1 MANNSNLKIKM
12 GVDASGVQKG
22 LNDARRDIKSF
33 EASGKNALS
42 ALSDALGV
50 NIGKIGELQR
60 SFSGAAASMAQKAG
74 EANEG
79 IIAISKSFGLIGAAA
94 ATMAIGVARE
104 FGKMKEAA
112 EGYSKTMDGVRLKEA
127 TQAYVDTQAEF
138 VRQMRDG
145 KGAAEAAAEWSK
157 ARANLQATLE
167 LTKLTGV
174 NAHATGLDATQ
185 FVERLRQMQATAD
198 AAEEFQKQITAARME
213 LVNSQVEAAKLQA
226 EMAEYER
233 VASDREKS
241 ENERRLAAL
250 NWADAIQ
257 TYYAL
262 LKGPQQQIAENM
274 EDMNKLLNSTVEDI
288 AAANNE
294 MVKFLS
300 LTASEQQALKSVDR
314 IMRQIGSSSGA
325 ASPVSAAGLTSA
337 TAEAF
342 SQSALGSLIDATI
355 QEVEAAISAA
365 DAAMWRELEKQI
377 NAESRT
383 LEGKLKPISIK
394 VEPKLEN
401 YIMADEIRAGLEDM
415 TGSIS
420 EAFGSL
426 FADVLSGSEGA
437 FADFGSGVLAA
448 LGSFAQKFGAI
459 IMSIGFANTQLKSVF
474 VNPYGAIAA
483 GAALIALGAA
493 VKSAASYIS
502 SGSYATGGYSSTA
515 APSSSYSSVGGE
527 DYTTR
532 ALQVEVTGQLVASGS
547 QLVAVINNENKRK
560 NRTT

>member
-112 EGYSKTMDGVRLKEA
+112 QAYLETTDGISLKESSK
-127 TQAYVDTQAEF
+127 AYIDTQAQF
-138 VRQMRDG
+138 VRELQGG
-145 KGAAEAAAEWSK
+145 KAAAEAAAEWSK
-157 ARANLQATLE
+157 SMATFRSSIEVARR
-167 LTKLTGV
+167 
-174 NAHATGLDATQ
+174 TGLTSHSMGVDATEYLEQ
-185 FVERLRQMQATAD
+185 MRQMKEMAE
-198 AAEEFQKQITAARME
+198 AAESYQKKITQARLNLLNMQVQLAATQNE
-213 LVNSQVEAAKLQA
+213 I
-226 EMAEYER
+226 AEYER
-233 VASDREKS
+233 EAADREKTK
-241 ENERRLAAL
+241 EERLEAATK
-250 NWADAIQ
+250 WQEAISR
-257 TYYAL
+257 YYAMQRADQKAIADNMKAIDDL
-262 LKGPQQQIAENM
+262 LPSTPAE
-274 EDMNKLLNSTVEDI
+274 I

-300 LTASEQQALKSVDR
+300 LTSAEEQALKSVDR
-314 IMRQIGSSSGA
+314 MMRQIKSSGT

-342 SQSALGSLIDATI
+342 SQSALGSLIDATLN
-355 QEVEAAISAA
+355 EVDAALSAA

-401 YIMADEIRAGLEDM
+401 YIMADDIRAGLEDM
-415 TGSIS
+415 TSSIS

-426 FADVLSGSEGA
+426 FSDVLSGSEGA
-437 FADFGSGVLAA
+437 FANFGSGVLAA
-448 LGSFAQKFGAI
+448 LGAFAQKFGAI
-459 IMSIGFANTQLKSVF
+459 IMSIGFANTQLQSVF

-515 APSSSYSSVGGE
+515 AQSSSYSSVGGE

-547 QLVAVINNENKRK
+547 QLVAVISNEGKRK